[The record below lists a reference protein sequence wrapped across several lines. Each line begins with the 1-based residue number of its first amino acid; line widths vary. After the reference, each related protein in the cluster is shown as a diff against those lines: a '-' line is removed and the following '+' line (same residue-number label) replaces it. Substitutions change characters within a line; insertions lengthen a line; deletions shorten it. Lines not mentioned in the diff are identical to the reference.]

1 MTANVLV
8 GHFVRKLSASFLILY
23 RSDPITEIRIRAG
36 FGGFN
41 LYYIVGDI
49 SAILYWLQ
57 EDQTVNHMIVCRQ
70 NPVQGEKKLIYFDD
84 YGIKVK
90 MAIWAL

>member
-1 MTANVLV
+1 MYLTANVLV
-8 GHFVRKLSASFLILY
+8 GHFARKLSASFLILH
-23 RSDPITEIRIRAG
+23 RSDPITVGRIRAG

-41 LYYIVGDI
+41 LFYIVGDI

-70 NPVQGEKKLIYFDD
+70 NPVQGEKKTDLF
-84 YGIKVK
+84 
-90 MAIWAL
+90 